1 MAQLQIADVGGQVA
15 LSLFDDFDES
25 GAFKP
30 RTVHLAAVDTMLDQL
45 VGWGG
50 AMKRY
55 REEIRGAAQSANG
68 ATPNAP
74 QENFLPL

>member
-1 MAQLQIADVGGQVA
+1 
-15 LSLFDDFDES
+15 
-25 GAFKP
+25 
-30 RTVHLAAVDTMLDQL
+30 
-45 VGWGG
+45 
-50 AMKRY
+50 MKRY